1 MNGDQNYLG
10 RMRLLGCEMPRLSLQ
25 QSLQLQGQM
34 NSICAQAFV
43 FQASGCGL
51 GPQHSSLSISLMAR
65 VRDLH
70 LPEGVRMGVSARG
83 ISRVQIKEE
92 KIALMLRR
100 KYILLMGLSLLV
112 PRVELLI

>member
-10 RMRLLGCEMPRLSLQ
+10 RMCLLGCEMPRLSLQ

-43 FQASGCGL
+43 FQDSSCGL
-51 GPQHSSLSISLMAR
+51 GPQHSSLSISLMTR

-70 LPEGVRMGVSARG
+70 LPEGARMGVFPPSPSTASG
-83 ISRVQIKEE
+83 PVNLK
-92 KIALMLRR
+92 
-100 KYILLMGLSLLV
+100 
-112 PRVELLI
+112 PRVVWLQLL